1 MAIVF
6 YNNFQRLWF
15 LDFMKKCRTCS
26 HIFTSMEGILSVL
39 KQINQSHIL
48 FWIYLCPRL
57 QDFPAAEDIYYT
69 ITGVSLQIFNLK
81 ILCPYEFCLLSIQTI
96 WYSIFSRT
104 LSMKPCLIIYL
115 FQGLHYRPRLD
126 FLFKNCELLCF

>member
-26 HIFTSMEGILSVL
+26 HIFTTMEGILSVL

-48 FWIYLCPRL
+48 FWIYLYPRL

-69 ITGVSLQIFNLK
+69 ITGASLQILNLT